1 MCARCSHTSA
11 SCNSIAARLSCNC
24 LIIAACKPCK
34 MTLSE
39 VCNFPNCLSKVE
51 RELIA
56 GNLTLKNLLRH
67 NFVSFAASLLIFIL
81 LNPDLTWGGGC
92 RLSLFPAQL
101 FSVVWLSV
109 AVSGVSY
116 DPEIVTMYQCW
127 GRVSRQQRCWRHSR
141 SVSVLRHPPLKS
153 PLPTVSSFVT
163 GNIAISCRSLSKHQ
177 QFLLHARKNLRTSF
191 NFYRIGV

>member
-1 MCARCSHTSA
+1 MIFSLLIQVFCVNLSENKYLCARCSHISA

-116 DPEIVTMYQCW
+116 DPRDCDNVSMLGPCQQTTEVLETFQVSPCIETSAPQVTITNSLILCHWKHRNFM
-127 GRVSRQQRCWRHSR
+127 
-141 SVSVLRHPPLKS
+141 PLS
-153 PLPTVSSFVT
+153 
-163 GNIAISCRSLSKHQ
+163 
-177 QFLLHARKNLRTSF
+177 
-191 NFYRIGV
+191 